1 MSKHL
6 KYFFLLFLIFFFG
19 IQTTYA
25 KTELI
30 YPTKSISFSIEQ
42 NQSFKSL
49 EKEVQPNIGFLKEK
63 TKFGLSEGV
72 SAQNT
77 YNFSE
82 RVSKDVANAG
92 SEVFES
98 ARQFVRN
105 NYSQDF
111 LNQIT
116 LKYGKDNTGALAVL
130 VKRFGDEG
138 ADLLRQGK
146 SLDEIASALVK
157 DRTLYRHIGSEAG
170 YLKELKKTGDIPA
183 GYTTYFSADKF
194 DDPVEAISKMQLNS
208 EWTDAVWVAEF
219 DGAQLVGKV
228 EIPNAKWNEA
238 NYLEVLT
245 KSFPKWGDGGASQF
259 ITKSS
264 IKIKRLRNLETGEII
279 DF

>member
-1 MSKHL
+1 MSFRDFI
-6 KYFFLLFLIFFFG
+6 KYLFFFLLIFLLGSQITNAKT
-19 IQTTYA
+19 IQTSPPHRLHFS
-25 KTELI
+25 TEQ
-30 YPTKSISFSIEQ
+30 SINEGDLS
-42 NQSFKSL
+42 
-49 EKEVQPNIGFLKEK
+49 KEVPPNIGFLKEK
-63 TKFGLSEGV
+63 SKFGLSEGV

-98 ARQFVRN
+98 SRQFVRN

-116 LKYGKDNTGALAVL
+116 LKYGKENTGALAVL

-170 YLKELKKTGDIPA
+170 YLVDLKKTGEIPS

-194 DDPVEAISKMQLNS
+194 DDPVEAISKMQLND

-238 NYLEVLT
+238 DYLEVLT

-259 ITKSS
+259 ITKSEINIS
-264 IKIKRLRNLETGEII
+264 KLKNLK
-279 DF
+279 D